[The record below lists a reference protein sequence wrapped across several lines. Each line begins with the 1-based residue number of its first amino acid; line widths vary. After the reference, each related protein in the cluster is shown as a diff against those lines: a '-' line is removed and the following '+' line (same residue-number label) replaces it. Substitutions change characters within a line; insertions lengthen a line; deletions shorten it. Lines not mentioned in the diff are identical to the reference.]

1 GGGTNLMTFGRVL
14 TGARHARKYKN
25 NMLRRSLFGEGFD
38 KAKDGSVKALKPNN
52 FQKVAGRVYGFAKP
66 VVSEGFIE
74 EAGQN
79 VIGTTAN
86 EFIMAAHD
94 PGQIRESIDLV
105 DAFYRGMKEAYGT
118 KEGQKEILVG
128 GIVGLLFGGAQSR
141 FRFNEV

>member
-1 GGGTNLMTFGRVL
+1 
-14 TGARHARKYKN
+14 
-25 NMLRRSLFGEGFD
+25 
-38 KAKDGSVKALKPNN
+38 
-52 FQKVAGRVYGFAKP
+52 
-66 VVSEGFIE
+66 E

-118 KEGQKEILVG
+118 KEEQKEILVG

-141 FRFNEV
+141 FRFNEVSQNIKEITEAAKVASTVTYENLMNETIYSAQARKSAEMAKEAAEKGDMVGVEMAN